1 MALINCPDCDKQI
14 SQNAVA
20 CPNCGAPSSMYD
32 NKSKKSYITNPSIGK
47 GKIVLGGIL
56 IFFGFAYLYGGANP
70 LSDICFIAGFILLI
84 GGKIQSWWHW
94 K

>member
-1 MALINCPDCDKQI
+1 MALVSCPDCGRQI
-14 SQNAVA
+14 SRNAVA

-32 NKSKKSYITNPSIGK
+32 NKSKETYIANPSIGK

-56 IFFGFAYLYGGANP
+56 IFFGVVYSYGGSYSLGVFCIVLGLA
-70 LSDICFIAGFILLI
+70 LSIT
-84 GGKIQSWWHW
+84 GKFQNWWHW